1 MVNKNPV
8 IFVFVLLLIVVGS
21 GSWFLSSL
29 VGIER
34 ERNLHDW
41 QLKLGLMADAR
52 VDAVSGWTKRQFS
65 ALQELSENGSLQLYM
80 TQVAK
85 RGSGDGGKFE
95 PAQLT
100 YLRNLVRDTA
110 MRAGFQDKDRV
121 ESTIKANVVFR
132 ANSGLVLL
140 DQAGKIVVST
150 PGMSV
155 PEKNILQVATSVLST
170 GKRTIQ
176 DIYLN
181 ETGKPVMG
189 FVVPVFA
196 LQGLME
202 EGKVIGVLVGVKDVE
217 RELYPLVQSRGL
229 TTHTDETIVVRKDK
243 DKVAYLSPLKS
254 GESLLSSMAF
264 DTLDLA
270 SAYAIDHLGGFK
282 EKRDYSGRAVLVTSR
297 ELPGLPWVILQKID
311 VDEALKES
319 DSHQQFLFTSFVMAM
334 LVILAVLIA
343 VWRHG
348 SSLRERKVS
357 QDLLVKSRELE
368 SQTRLLNAINDHI
381 SDYIF
386 LLDNKSKF
394 IFSNKMLAEQFKL
407 QDMDMR
413 GKTLSSVFGP
423 NVSDSLN
430 AVGEQVLE
438 TGEAV
443 VRAIDLEINNATR
456 AYHSVFIPI
465 PYNSGTNDTG
475 NNAVLIALH
484 DITLLQEAQRKYGG
498 LMQQLVRALM
508 SAIDLHAPFMANHSA
523 RMHEVALAIG
533 KGMQLKD
540 YDLETLEIAAN
551 ISNLGKLF
559 IPRELLTKTEELSE
573 EDREILR
580 QETGNAIKIL
590 SGIEFD
596 GPVLDII
603 IQKNEYMDGSGYP
616 QGRSGDDIH
625 QLARILS
632 VANAFVAMISA
643 RAYRKGM
650 PMEQALDQLLEL
662 SKTKYDRH
670 VVAALFHVAENRA
683 DWSAWQT
690 EA

>member
-1 MVNKNPV
+1 
-8 IFVFVLLLIVVGS
+8 LLILVGS
-21 GSWFLSSL
+21 GVWFLSSL

-52 VDAVSGWTKRQFS
+52 VDAVSGWTKRQFGT
-65 ALQELSENGSLQLYM
+65 LQELSENGSLQLYM
-80 TQVAK
+80 TQLAR
-85 RGSGDGGKFE
+85 RGTDNDQKLE

-121 ESTIKANVVFR
+121 ESTIKANVAFR
-132 ANSGLVLL
+132 ADAGLVLL
-140 DQAGKIVVST
+140 DKSGKIVVGT
-150 PGMSV
+150 PGMSM
-155 PEKNILQVATSVLST
+155 PEKNILRAATSVLST

-189 FVVPVFA
+189 FIVPVFA

-202 EGKVIGVLVGVKDVE
+202 EGKVIGVLVGIKNVE
-217 RELYPLVQSRGL
+217 RALYPLVQSRGL
-229 TTHTDETIVVRKDK
+229 ATHTDETIIIRKDK
-243 DKVAYLSPLKS
+243 DRVVYLSPLKS
-254 GESLLSSMAF
+254 GETLLSSMAF
-264 DTLDLA
+264 DTLELA
-270 SAYAIDHLGGFK
+270 SAYAIDHPGGFK
-282 EKRDYSGRAVLVTSR
+282 EKRDYSGRSVLVTSR
-297 ELPGLPWVILQKID
+297 ELPGLPWVVLQKID

-319 DSHQQFLFTSFVMAM
+319 DDHQRFLLTSFVLAM
-334 LVILAVLIA
+334 LVISAVLVA

-348 SSLRERKVS
+348 SSLRERRVS
-357 QDLLVKSRELE
+357 QDLLKKSRELE
-368 SQTRLLNAINDHI
+368 SQTRLLNAINDNI

-386 LLDNKSKF
+386 LLDNKGKF
-394 IFSNKMLAEQFKL
+394 IFSNRILAEQFKL
-407 QDMDMR
+407 RDMDMR

-423 NVSDSLN
+423 SVADSLD
-430 AVGEQVLE
+430 AIGRQVLE
-438 TGEAV
+438 TGGAV
-443 VRAIDLEINNATR
+443 TRAIDLEINNATR
-456 AYHSVFIPI
+456 TYNSAFIPI
-465 PYNSGTNDTG
+465 PYNSETND
-475 NNAVLIALH
+475 AVLIALH
-484 DITLLQEAQRKYGG
+484 DITLLQEAQRKYGE

-508 SAIDLHAPFMANHSA
+508 RAIDLHDPFMANHSA
-523 RMHEVALAIG
+523 RTTEVALAIG

-540 YDLETLEIAAN
+540 DELKTLEIAAN

-559 IPRELLTKTEELSE
+559 IPGELLIKTEELSE
-573 EDREILR
+573 ADQKVLR
-580 QETGNAIKIL
+580 QEAGNAIKIL
-590 SGIEFD
+590 SGINFD

-603 IQKNEYMDGSGYP
+603 TQKNEYMDGSGYP
-616 QGRSGDDIH
+616 EGRSGDTIH

-650 PMEQALDQLLEL
+650 TMEMALDQLLGQ
-662 SKTKYDRH
+662 SKIKYDRH

>member
-1 MVNKNPV
+1 MNKNPV
-8 IFVFVLLLIVVGS
+8 IFGFVLLLILVGS
-21 GSWFLSSL
+21 GVWFLSSL
-29 VGIER
+29 VEIER

-52 VDAVSGWTKRQFS
+52 VDAVGGWTKRQFG

-85 RGSGDGGKFE
+85 RGSGNGRKSE
-95 PAQLT
+95 PAQLA

-110 MRAGFQDKDRV
+110 MRAGFQDKDRIQ
-121 ESTIKANVVFR
+121 SNIKANVAFR
-132 ANSGLVLL
+132 ADAGLVLL
-140 DQAGKIVVST
+140 DQTGKIVVST
-150 PGMSV
+150 PGMSM
-155 PEKNILQVATSVLST
+155 PEKNILQVAASVLST

-202 EGKVIGVLVGVKDVE
+202 EGKVIGVLVGIKNVE

-229 TTHTDETIVVRKDK
+229 ATHTDETIIIRKDK
-243 DKVAYLSPLKS
+243 DRVVYLSSLKS

-264 DTLDLA
+264 DTPDLA
-270 SAYAIDHLGGFK
+270 STYAIDHPGGFK

-334 LVILAVLIA
+334 LVILAVLVA

-348 SSLRERKVS
+348 SSLRERKIS
-357 QDLLVKSRELE
+357 QDLLEKSRELE
-368 SQTRLLNAINDHI
+368 SQTRLLNAINDNI

-386 LLDNKSKF
+386 LLDNEGRF
-394 IFSNKMLAEQFKL
+394 IFSNKVLAEQFKL

-423 NVSDSLN
+423 SVSDSLD
-430 AVGEQVLE
+430 AIGRQVLE
-438 TGEAV
+438 TGGAV
-443 VRAIDLEINNATR
+443 TRAIDLEINNATR
-456 AYHSVFIPI
+456 TYHSVFIPI
-465 PYNSGTNDTG
+465 PYNSSVNDTS

-523 RMHEVALAIG
+523 RTTEVALAIG
-533 KGMQLKD
+533 KGMQLQD
-540 YDLETLEIAAN
+540 AEFETLEIAAN

-559 IPRELLTKTEELSE
+559 IPGELLTKTEELSA
-573 EDREILR
+573 EDHKVLR
-580 QETGNAIKIL
+580 QEAGNAIKIL
-590 SGIEFD
+590 SGIKFD
-596 GPVLDII
+596 GPVLEII
-603 IQKNEYMDGSGYP
+603 TQKNEYMDGSGYP
-616 QGRSGDDIH
+616 EGRSGDTIN

-650 PMEQALDQLLEL
+650 PMEMALDQLLEL